1 MTHLVPIDLL
11 LKRREEKRK
20 GEERKGEESL
30 IVRSYLHS
38 LSSCVPIPV
47 PLHHTDTDTDTVA
60 VVTAIERST
69 GVSSIYLNDI
79 RIFIFLTRFRSV
91 QFEVQLLLYV
101 SVELSMQVAVYA
113 QDAFHEVL
121 AQCGVSS

>member
-1 MTHLVPIDLL
+1 M
-11 LKRREEKRK
+11 
-20 GEERKGEESL
+20 
-30 IVRSYLHS
+30 
-38 LSSCVPIPV
+38 SSCVPIPV
-47 PLHHTDTDTDTVA
+47 PLHHTDTDTDTDTDTVA

-79 RIFIFLTRFRSV
+79 RVFIFLTRFRSV

-113 QDAFHEVL
+113 QDAFHKVL

>member
-1 MTHLVPIDLL
+1 
-11 LKRREEKRK
+11 
-20 GEERKGEESL
+20 L

-38 LSSCVPIPV
+38 LSSCVSIPV
-47 PLHHTDTDTDTVA
+47 PVDHTDTDTDTAA

-101 SVELSMQVAVYA
+101 SVELSMQIAVYA